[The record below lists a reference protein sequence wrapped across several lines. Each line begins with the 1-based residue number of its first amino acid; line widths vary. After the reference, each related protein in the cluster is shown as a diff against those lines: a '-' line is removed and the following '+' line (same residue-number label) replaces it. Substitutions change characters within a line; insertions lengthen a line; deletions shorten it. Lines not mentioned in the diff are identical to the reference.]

1 MKRRIIIPIVIIVV
15 LAGIGIKCIY
25 PLVRE
30 KNIFDQMYYTR
41 VHTDF
46 DWWNPGYFKGMFGNM
61 EQLKNTSR
69 DS

>member
-30 KNIFDQMYYTR
+30 KIYLIRCTTR
-41 VHTDF
+41 EYIPISIGGTPDISRECLVI
-46 DWWNPGYFKGMFGNM
+46 WNN
-61 EQLKNTSR
+61 
-69 DS
+69 